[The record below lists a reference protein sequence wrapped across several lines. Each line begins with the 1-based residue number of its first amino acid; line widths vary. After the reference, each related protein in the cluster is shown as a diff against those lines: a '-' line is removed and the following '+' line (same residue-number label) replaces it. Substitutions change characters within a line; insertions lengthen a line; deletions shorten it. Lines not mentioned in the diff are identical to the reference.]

1 MEEIEFNSLWM
12 SLSGLSILGSVTV
25 VLEKRLESKIRK
37 GIEERYG
44 EIYGEV
50 YLCNVKLIF
59 V

>member
-1 MEEIEFNSLWM
+1 MSEIEFNSLWM
-12 SLSGLSILGSVTV
+12 SLSGLSLLGSVTV
-25 VLEKRLESKIRK
+25 VLEKKLESKIRK

-44 EIYGEV
+44 EICGEV

>member
-1 MEEIEFNSLWM
+1 MSEIEFNSLWM
-12 SLSGLSILGSVTV
+12 SLSGISILGCVTV
-25 VLEKRLESKIRK
+25 VLEKKLESKIRK

-44 EIYGEV
+44 EIFGEV